1 MRRGASLLL
10 IEAIITLL
18 SCATPVT
25 ILNPIPGA
33 YSVNYWGQVS
43 GTRQG
48 VALQN
53 PRIAAS
59 SRIPCSNHAFDVTIT
74 EFDDEGDIL
83 TSLTLFNI
91 PKRACSLTKFKVDYK
106 SLYCGT
112 DTIGSTF
119 TAKNEKMYWGTYK
132 PVRNTET
139 QLTIQAFDTLS
150 GEIRGT
156 FSVRMIP
163 DAPVDA
169 SVPPLLQIKNGVF
182 LTKLKLSNGTY
193 KP

>member
-1 MRRGASLLL
+1 MRNTNLLL
-10 IEAIITLL
+10 IVILLALL
-18 SCATPVT
+18 SCGSPAVSPGS
-25 ILNPIPGA
+25 IPGV
-33 YSVNYWGQVS
+33 YSLNYWGQVT

-59 SRIPCSNHAFDVTIT
+59 SRIPCRQHAFDVTIT
-74 EFDDEGDIL
+74 EFDDEGDLL
-83 TSLTLFNI
+83 TTLTLFNI
-91 PKRACSLTKFKVDYK
+91 PKRVCSLTKFKVDYQ

-119 TAKNEKMYWGTYK
+119 TAKSDRLLWGTYK
-132 PVRNTET
+132 PVINAET
-139 QLTIQAFDTLS
+139 QLSIQSFDTLS

-163 DAPVDA
+163 DEAKSAAIPA
-169 SVPPLLQIKNGVF
+169 LLQIKNGKF
-182 LTKLKLSNGTY
+182 LTKLKQTDGTY
-193 KP
+193 KL